1 MVKHNTDCGRYRFF
15 GATRISRQ
23 QMIACCAALVF
34 SFSFQLTAHAQDTT
48 ARKLDEVMIQ
58 DVRVS
63 NKTPL
68 TTSTMN
74 REQLQENKFSPA
86 LPDVVEFEPSVVVT
100 AENGIVGASS
110 FRIRGVDASRINVN
124 INGLPLNDAESQSV
138 YWINIPNLG
147 GMAQSIQI
155 QRGVGAS
162 NGGSAAFGGA
172 VNIQTFNA
180 ADKPYGQAD
189 LSLGSWNTR
198 QYGILAGTGLTKH
211 GFSFDVA
218 YNGLTSDGF
227 VRGGFADQQ
236 SVFLSASHYTDVSLL
251 KAVMIF
257 GKQSTGITWDGAD
270 SADLNRDPH
279 YNGTGAYY
287 DEFGNVHYY
296 ENESDNYQQQHYQ
309 LYYSRLLGENWS
321 LNAAFD
327 YTHGYGWD
335 ERYKDDKK
343 PSKYNIPSGLG
354 IGIGDFI
361 LYKDMGNS
369 AYTGNLSLR
378 YGKEALSVVLG
389 GSFQYHDSRHVG
401 SVIWA
406 QNDTNEIIS
415 RDHPFNDWY
424 TNTGKKSDAV
434 VFAKLNYDFSD
445 DLNLYADL
453 QVRTLKY
460 SLRGSDDDYDN
471 LDYDTNYLFFN
482 PKVGVNY
489 RISENQRL
497 YLVAGMSNRE
507 PTRADIKD
515 AMHMGDTIKPETMV
529 DIEFG
534 YQIRQAKYHIEANLY
549 AMLYKDQL
557 VASGLVS
564 NSGYALMENVHKS
577 YRMGIELVG
586 GYNVARWFSLDGNLT
601 LSMNKIVDYTYNAYD
616 ASYNQHPV
624 SFGTTDIALSP
635 SIIGAAIATF
645 RPIDNAKLQII
656 GKYVGEQYGYN
667 TGRKDMKVDDYFLLN
682 MRASY
687 TWHLK
692 GTNEIEAQVLVNN
705 VFNHKYRLSAW
716 VSSTYDPV
724 NGSFEC
730 YRGWFQQ
737 PGINFMGRLIYRF

>member
-1 MVKHNTDCGRYRFF
+1 MVKHNINCGRYRFF
-15 GATRISRQ
+15 KATRISRR
-23 QMIACCAALVF
+23 QMIACCVLALSTF
-34 SFSFQLTAHAQDTT
+34 NIQHSTFAQDTV
-48 ARKLDEVMIQ
+48 RRLDEVMIQ

-63 NKTPL
+63 NTAPL
-68 TTSTMN
+68 TTSTLN
-74 REQLQENKFSPA
+74 RSELQENKFSPA
-86 LPDVVEFEPSVVVT
+86 LPDVVEMEPSVVVT
-100 AENGIVGASS
+100 AENGIAGASS
-110 FRIRGVDASRINVN
+110 FRIRGVDATRINVN
-124 INGLPLNDAESQSV
+124 INGLPLNDAESQAV

-180 ADKPYGQAD
+180 AEKPYGQAD

-236 SVFLSASHYTDVSLL
+236 SLFLSGSHYTERSLL
-251 KAVMIF
+251 KAIVII
-257 GKQSTGITWDGAD
+257 GEQHTGITWDGAD

-287 DEFGNVHYY
+287 DEYGNVHYY

-309 LYYSRLLGENWS
+309 LYYSRLLSERWT

-327 YTHGYGWD
+327 YTHGYGYD

-343 PSKYNIPSGLG
+343 PSKYNIPAG
-354 IGIGDFI
+354 IGIGTGDFI
-361 LYKDMGNS
+361 LYKDMGND

-378 YGKEALSVVLG
+378 YESGALSAVLG
-389 GSFQYHDSRHVG
+389 GSYQYHDSKHVG

-406 QNDTNEIIS
+406 QNDTNHIIS
-415 RDHPFNDWY
+415 REKPFSDWY
-424 TNTGKKSDAV
+424 TNTGRKDEAV
-434 VFAKLNYDFSD
+434 VFAKLNYDLSE

-453 QVRTLKY
+453 QLRRVSY
-460 SLRGSDDDYDN
+460 SLRGADDDYDN

-482 PKVGVNY
+482 PKVGLNY
-489 RISENQRL
+489 RLANNQRV
-497 YLVAGMSNRE
+497 YVVAGLANRE

-515 AMHMGDTIKPETMV
+515 AMHMGDTIQPETML
-529 DIEFG
+529 DIELG
-534 YQIRQAKYHIEANLY
+534 YQLRQAKYHVEANLY

-564 NSGYALMENVHKS
+564 NSGYALMENVDKS
-577 YRMGIELVG
+577 YRIGLELVG
-586 GYNVARWFSLDGNLT
+586 GYTPAKWFSIDANLT
-601 LSMNKIVDYTYNAYD
+601 LSMNKILNYEYNTYD
-616 ASYNQHPV
+616 DSWNQHTV
-624 SFGTTDIALSP
+624 AFGTTDIALSP
-635 SIIGAAIATF
+635 SVIGAAIATF
-645 RPIDNAKLQII
+645 RPVKDAKLQII
-656 GKYVGEQYGYN
+656 GKYVGEQYGDN
-667 TGRKDMKVDDYFLLN
+667 TNREEMKVDDYFLLN
-682 MRASY
+682 LRAAY

-692 GTNEIEAQVLVNN
+692 GTNEIEVQVLANN
-705 VFNHKYRLSAW
+705 VLNHQYRLSAW
-716 VSSTYDPV
+716 VSSTYDPAD
-724 NGSFEC
+724 GSFAC

-737 PGINFMGRLIYRF
+737 PGINLMGRVIYRF